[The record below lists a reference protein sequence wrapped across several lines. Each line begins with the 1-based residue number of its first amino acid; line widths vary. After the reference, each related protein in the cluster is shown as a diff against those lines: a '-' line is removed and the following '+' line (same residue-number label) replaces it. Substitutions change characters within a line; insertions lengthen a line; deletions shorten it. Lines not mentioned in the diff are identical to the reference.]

1 MIETITLEI
10 WKYHQE
16 KNQDCNV
23 QVWANRTIKETLRL
37 VPTYQQMV
45 QIGRSAQVEENKEK
59 RNCPTT
65 PKRCNL

>member
-1 MIETITLEI
+1 MIETITWEI

-16 KNQDCNV
+16 ENQHCNV

-45 QIGRSAQVEENKEK
+45 QIGRSAQVEENKKK